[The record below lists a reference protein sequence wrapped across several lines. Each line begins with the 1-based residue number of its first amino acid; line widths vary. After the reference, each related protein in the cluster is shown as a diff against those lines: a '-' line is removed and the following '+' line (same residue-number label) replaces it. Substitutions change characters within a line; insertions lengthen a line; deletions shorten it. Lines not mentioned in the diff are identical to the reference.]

1 MFQTPTFL
9 MVVSGKTHGG
19 IADLFCGRYYRC
31 TPIFLHVNIA
41 TLHAERSESPFFSK
55 ANPPILDA
63 WGPRKSLMVSTF
75 FTASPPKLLVGFVP
89 NSDNSGFSSFGNS
102 NSKPFSTTFQH
113 HTSNVFFIFLTQT
126 LPFHELPTGF
136 QHGVWLGIG
145 QPYIVQTQ
153 KCGKPIDSKSRN
165 VGNPYIFH
173 VKMWET
179 HPFHIHLAFQHVRHR
194 RHARGR
200 RGRSGRILLGGCGD
214 GRGSSGK
221 FGILSWENHPCWR
234 LISINIH

>member
-113 HTSNVFFIFLTQT
+113 HTSNVFFYFFDADFTISWTAHWFPTWCLTWNWT
-126 LPFHELPTGF
+126 AIHCPN
-136 QHGVWLGIG
+136 
-145 QPYIVQTQ
+145 
-153 KCGKPIDSKSRN
+153 SKN
-165 VGNPYIFH
+165 VGNP
-173 VKMWET
+173 
-179 HPFHIHLAFQHVRHR
+179 
-194 RHARGR
+194 
-200 RGRSGRILLGGCGD
+200 
-214 GRGSSGK
+214 
-221 FGILSWENHPCWR
+221 
-234 LISINIH
+234 

>member
-153 KCGKPIDSKSRN
+153 KN
-165 VGNPYIFH
+165 VGNP
-173 VKMWET
+173 
-179 HPFHIHLAFQHVRHR
+179 
-194 RHARGR
+194 
-200 RGRSGRILLGGCGD
+200 
-214 GRGSSGK
+214 
-221 FGILSWENHPCWR
+221 
-234 LISINIH
+234 